1 MWKAFCIELNTINLE
16 ARSIIKWWKDK
27 RDLQEIQKNRQQ
39 IEKLNHKI
47 NVLVAQEKMYYS
59 LLHLLRVLTED
70 LQYFNFKYFVLYLR
84 C

>member
-70 LQYFNFKYFVLYLR
+70 LQYFSFKYFVLYLR